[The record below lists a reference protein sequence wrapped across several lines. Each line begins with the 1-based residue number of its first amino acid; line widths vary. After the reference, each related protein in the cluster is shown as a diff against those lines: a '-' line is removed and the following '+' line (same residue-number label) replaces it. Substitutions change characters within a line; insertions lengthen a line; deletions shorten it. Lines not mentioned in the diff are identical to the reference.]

1 MKIFDFDARKGSL
14 ISSTHSFVNLGAAFV
29 RRNKGKMIDSKE
41 QTGIIETTTN
51 VDLSGIGT
59 GDYSITMSANFIK
72 FRNIGSVN
80 NCFFAIDN
88 TASGGFGISL
98 TTTEIFTLVTTS
110 SVALGNIPKGDFNLT
125 IVRKSGILKVYLN
138 GLIIYDLANTAVI
151 NQVGIL
157 RILRDTVS
165 SRVLYGGVYELSIYN
180 RALSDIERNK
190 IYQDFLQSGITE
202 KPTRFFEYPKPTDL
216 SHERNTEFTGDEY
229 VQVMEFTDNSGT
241 TSNLRLNDGGDF
253 AVVDWTGN
261 SDFQEISTS
270 TETESNVIP
279 STVKIFAK
287 NGELT
292 YFRSTD
298 NEYDF
303 DIANLPSGMTSY
315 YNSGSNTTSGDI
327 ANLPS
332 GMTSYINF
340 GSNTTSGDIANLP
353 SGMTSYY
360 NTGSNTT
367 SGDIANLPSGMT
379 SYYNTGSN
387 TTSGDIANLPSGM
400 TSYINFGSNT
410 TSGDIANLPSEMTD
424 YFNTGSNQV
433 NTYTSGRTWANNMR
447 RIYHRPASGYGL
459 SVTHISDLLIDLSN
473 VSTWTFDKEIDLLG
487 NNSSMSD
494 TVQGGIWGSYDSG
507 DNPSDLAIA
516 LKTLVNT
523 KGVTV
528 DLNDITIPDVSGDG
542 TGFPTG
548 FGDWWRS

>member
-1 MKIFDFDARKGSL
+1 MAKIFEFNANKGSFIDQVSGTTGTNTNGRFKKSEKGTSYFCDGTSYLGSWNLGTFPTQGTIVLMFSRKGGL
-14 ISSTHSFVNLGAAFV
+14 ISPPQHQNILATTDDAENNCIRFENTESALTKIFV
-29 RRNKGKMIDSKE
+29 RFGNDVATDVFSVIPNFTVGKNYCVIVKWKDNVAYSYYCSE
-41 QTGIIETTTN
+41 NEALTYVASLSSLSTYSPATLPSLVLGRGYNTTRYWN
-51 VDLSGIGT
+51 
-59 GDYSITMSANFIK
+59 
-72 FRNIGSVN
+72 
-80 NCFFAIDN
+80 
-88 TASGGFGISL
+88 
-98 TTTEIFTLVTTS
+98 
-110 SVALGNIPKGDFNLT
+110 GNIYKVQFFNHFISDVEQNAVVADFMSLKPISKPKRGF
-125 IVRKSGILKVYLN
+125 I
-138 GLIIYDLANTAVI
+138 
-151 NQVGIL
+151 
-157 RILRDTVS
+157 
-165 SRVLYGGVYELSIYN
+165 
-180 RALSDIERNK
+180 
-190 IYQDFLQSGITE
+190 
-202 KPTRFFEYPKPTDL
+202 YPKPTDL

-241 TSNLRLNDGGDF
+241 TSVLRLNDGGDF

-261 SDFQEISTS
+261 LDFQEISTS

-303 DIANLPSGMTSY
+303 DIANLPSSLTYYANYGSNTTSGDIANLPSGMTDY
-315 YNSGSNTTSGDI
+315 VNSGSNTTSGDI

-332 GMTSYINF
+332 GLTTYINYGF
-340 GSNTTSGDIANLP
+340 NTTSGDIANLP
-353 SGMTSYY
+353 SG
-360 NTGSNTT
+360 
-367 SGDIANLPSGMT
+367 L
-379 SYYNTGSN
+379 
-387 TTSGDIANLPSGM
+387 
-400 TSYINFGSNT
+400 
-410 TSGDIANLPSEMTD
+410 TD
-424 YFNTGSNQV
+424 YNNSGSNQV

-447 RIYHRPASGYGL
+447 RVHNRPASGYGL

-473 VSTWTFDKEIDLLG
+473 VSTWTSDKEIRLLG

-528 DLNDITIPDVSGDG
+528 DLNGITIPSASGDG

>member
-353 SGMTSYY
+353 S
-360 NTGSNTT
+360 
-367 SGDIANLPSGMT
+367 
-379 SYYNTGSN
+379 
-387 TTSGDIANLPSGM
+387 
-400 TSYINFGSNT
+400 
-410 TSGDIANLPSEMTD
+410 EMTD

-473 VSTWTFDKEIDLLG
+473 VSTWTSDKEIDLLG